1 MEPQITRITREIP
14 CRGIAYLIVR
24 QCGAQA
30 LGEQLDREVRTMADL
45 GAREIY
51 AASTDPAAP
60 LRRQRRGRCG
70 SPMSTTCWRWS
81 GCWRLAAHGPRGGSR
96 PSR

>member
-1 MEPQITRITREIP
+1 MMINTEHSTTEGGEAREPQITRITREIP
-14 CRGIAYLIVR
+14 CRGIAYLIFR

-51 AASTDPAAP
+51 ADRKST
-60 LRRQRRGRCG
+60 
-70 SPMSTTCWRWS
+70 
-81 GCWRLAAHGPRGGSR
+81 RLNSSHD
-96 PSR
+96 